1 MRLEKF
7 SIGNPAA
14 VIAAALLVLL
24 FGWIAMARLPIQ
36 LLPDTQQPQLFI
48 QVGWR
53 EAAPSELEEALIEPI
68 EEAMRGLPGM
78 KEMRANAGRGY
89 GGVALTFGIGTDMTR
104 VMLDVVSR
112 LNTLPSLPPDADEP
126 QVFAGDNWQ
135 GANAASM
142 LVRPLPGNPVTDPAS
157 VYQKLM
163 EEVVEPRLARV
174 PGVSR
179 VNLEGGRP
187 REVRVSFDPHRLAA
201 LGLTPSR
208 LAELVAGAR
217 DVSAGFANVGRR
229 QFTVRFTGKEPVS
242 QLGELI
248 VGWSGGGKAGDSL
261 GSQGERPLYLREVAD
276 IQIAYQDARA
286 FTYRN
291 GVPGYYITVNRTS
304 ESNIVG
310 LLDGIK
316 EAIAELNAG
325 PLAQEKLVM
334 DLSWDASVYVRRAVG
349 FVQESLI
356 IGILLAVGGLWYFL
370 RGPRALLV
378 LAATIPLSL
387 AFAVITLHALERT
400 LNVISL
406 AGLAFSTGIVIDAAL
421 IVQGNIL
428 RYVQEGKSASEA
440 TLAGA
445 REVIPALFAS
455 MLTSVAI
462 FLPVLF
468 MEGLEGQLFKDLAIT
483 MSVSHAASLLVAMTV
498 IPAANR
504 WALARGIPADT
515 HGHWWQAMARLAMR
529 ATEAPAARAAWIVA
543 LVVGATAFTLL
554 MRPKPDYLPVAP
566 TENVWGN
573 FRLPPGGNLET
584 FQREVA
590 PVVIARLQPY
600 YEGKKEPAIKYYNF
614 SAFAG
619 GGQGVVVA
627 YARDPEKT
635 QEVVKLLKE
644 EILAGLPDTA
654 AFANRGSLLSVDGN
668 NAREIRLWLQ
678 GPELEGLMAAAKVAE
693 QEIPKAIPDTFPQ
706 PYPPLEFSQPELQL
720 KPDEWRI
727 SRAGLDRNTVSRSLR
742 AYTGGLWAGEYFDG
756 NERLDIILKG
766 SEWTSPEQLAE
777 LPLMTPQA
785 GIQTVGELTRIQT
798 TVGPSELAR
807 INGRRTITVGFEPPE
822 DMSLDEAIQLI
833 REQVEPKVRAVL
845 PENAQLS
852 YAGSANDLQEALK
865 AMANNFALAL
875 LILFALMAALF
886 RSVWDSLLVMLVI
899 PVSTAGGI
907 AALRL
912 LGLFSFQALDLLTM
926 IGFIILL
933 GLVVNAAILLVDQTR
948 AREHAG
954 MARRDA
960 VQQAL
965 ETRARPIVLSTLTA
979 VLGMLPLIVM
989 PGLGSAVYRGLAAV
1003 VAGGM
1008 VIGTLFTWFLMPAL
1022 LRIGEA
1028 RKPAAQPATAPVRD
1042 LEAYGK

>member
-1 MRLEKF
+1 MNLEQF
-7 SIGNPAA
+7 SLKNPAA
-14 VIAAALLVLL
+14 VAAAALVVLL
-24 FGWIAMARLPIQ
+24 FGWIALARLPIQ
-36 LLPDTQQPQLFI
+36 LLPDTRQPQLFI
-48 QVGWR
+48 NVGWR
-53 EAAPSELEEALIEPI
+53 EAAPSEVEEALIEPI

-78 KEMRANAGRGY
+78 KEMRANAGRGF

-112 LNTLPSLPPDADEP
+112 LNTLPALPPDADEP

-142 LVRPLPGNPVTDPAS
+142 LVRPLPGNDVKDPAS

-187 REVRVSFDPHRLAA
+187 REVRIAFDPHRLAA
-201 LGLTPSR
+201 LGLTPAR
-208 LAELVAGAR
+208 IAELVTSAR
-217 DVSAGFANVGRR
+217 DASAGFVNIGRR

-242 QLGELI
+242 ELGGLI
-248 VGWSGGGKAGDSL
+248 VGWSN
-261 GSQGERPLYLREVAD
+261 ERPLYLREVAD
-276 IQIAYQDARA
+276 IQIGYQDARA

-304 ESNIVG
+304 ESNTVE

-316 EAIAELNAG
+316 AAIAELNVG
-325 PLAQEKLVM
+325 PLAKEKLVM
-334 DLSWDASVYVRRAVG
+334 DLSWDASVYVRRAIG

-356 IGILLAVGGLWYFL
+356 IGVLLAVGGLWYFL

-387 AFAVITLHALERT
+387 AFAVITLEMLGRT

-406 AGLAFSTGIVIDAAL
+406 AGLAFSTGIVTDAAL

-428 RYVQEGKSASEA
+428 RYVQEGRNTLEA
-440 TLAGA
+440 TLEGA

-504 WALARGIPADT
+504 WALSKGIPADG
-515 HGHWWQAMARLAMR
+515 HSHWWLAMARVAMR
-529 ATEAPAARAAWIVA
+529 ATDAPAARALWIAA
-543 LVVGATAFTLL
+543 LVLGATVFTVL

-584 FQREVA
+584 FKTEIA
-590 PVVIARLQPY
+590 PLVIERLKPY
-600 YEGKKEPAIKYYNF
+600 YEGSKEPAIKYYNF
-614 SAFAG
+614 SAWAG
-619 GGQGVVVA
+619 GGGGVIVA
-627 YARDPEKT
+627 YAKDPEKT

-644 EILAGLPDTA
+644 EILADLPDVA
-654 AFANRGSLLSVDGN
+654 AFANRGSLLNVDGN

-693 QEIPKAIPDTFPQ
+693 QEIPKAIANTFPQ

-720 KPDEWRI
+720 QPDEWRI
-727 SRAGLDRNTVSRSLR
+727 ARAGLDRSAVARSLR

-766 SEWTSPEQLAE
+766 SEWSSPEQLAE
-777 LPLMTPQA
+777 LPLMTPNA
-785 GIQTVGELTRIQT
+785 GIQTVGELTALRT

-807 INGRRTITVGFEPPE
+807 INGRRTVTVGFEPPE
-822 DMSLDEAIQLI
+822 DMSLDEAIQRI
-833 REQVEPKVRAVL
+833 RDQVEPKVRAVL
-845 PENAQLS
+845 PANAQLT

-865 AMANNFALAL
+865 AMSSNFALAL

-886 RSVWDSLLVMLVI
+886 KSVWDSFLVLLVI
-899 PVSTAGGI
+899 PVSMAGGI
-907 AALRL
+907 AALRV
-912 LGLFSFQALDLLTM
+912 LGLFGFQALDLLTM

-954 MARRDA
+954 MSRFDA

-979 VLGMLPLIVM
+979 VLGMAPLILL

-1003 VAGGM
+1003 VSGGM
-1008 VIGTLFTWFLMPAL
+1008 IFGTLFTWFLMPAL
-1022 LRIGEA
+1022 LRIGES
-1028 RKPAAQPATAPVRD
+1028 RLRTAVASHPFPT
-1042 LEAYGK
+1042 EPTP

>member
-1 MRLEKF
+1 MNLEQF
-7 SIGNPAA
+7 SLKNGAA
-14 VIAAALLVLL
+14 VAAVALLVLL
-24 FGWIAMARLPIQ
+24 FGWIALARLPIQ
-36 LLPDTQQPQLFI
+36 LLPDTRQPQLFI
-48 QVGWR
+48 NVGWR
-53 EAAPSELEEALIEPI
+53 EAAPNEVEEALIEPI
-68 EEAMRGLPGM
+68 EETMRGLPGM
-78 KEMRANAGRGY
+78 KEMRANAGRGF
-89 GGVALTFGIGTDMTR
+89 GGVALTFDIGTDMTR

-112 LNTLPSLPPDADEP
+112 LNTLPALPPDADEP
-126 QVFAGDNWQ
+126 QVFGGDNWQ

-142 LVRPLPGNPVTDPAS
+142 LVRPLPGNTVADPAS
-157 VYQKLM
+157 QYQKLM

-174 PGVSR
+174 PGISR

-187 REVRVSFDPHRLAA
+187 REVRIAFDPHRLAA
-201 LGLTPSR
+201 LGLTPAR
-208 LAELVAGAR
+208 IAELVTSAR
-217 DVSAGFANVGRR
+217 DASAGFVNVGRR

-242 QLGELI
+242 ELGSLI
-248 VGWSGGGKAGDSL
+248 VGWSND
-261 GSQGERPLYLREVAD
+261 RPLYLKEVAD

-304 ESNIVG
+304 ESNIVEI
-310 LLDGIK
+310 LDGVK
-316 EAIAELNAG
+316 EAIAELNEG

-334 DLSWDASVYVRRAVG
+334 DLSWDASIYVRRAVS

-356 IGILLAVGGLWYFL
+356 IGVFLAVGGLWYFL

-387 AFAVITLHALERT
+387 AFAVITLELLGRT

-428 RYVQEGKSASEA
+428 RYVQEGKNAWDA
-440 TLAGA
+440 TLEGA
-445 REVIPALFAS
+445 REVMPALFAS

-468 MEGLEGQLFKDLAIT
+468 MQGLEGQLFKDLAIT

-504 WALARGIPADT
+504 WALAKGIPADS
-515 HGHWWQAMARLAMR
+515 HEHWWNGMANVAMR
-529 ATEAPAARAAWIVA
+529 ATDSPVARMFWIA
-543 LVVGATAFTLL
+543 LLVVGATAFTIL

-566 TENVWGN
+566 TENVWGQ

-584 FQREVA
+584 FKAEVA
-590 PVVIARLQPY
+590 PLVIERLKPY
-600 YEGKKEPAIKYYNF
+600 YEGGKSPEIKYYNF
-614 SAFAG
+614 SAWAG
-619 GGQGVVVA
+619 GGGGVIVA
-627 YARDPEKT
+627 YAKDPEET
-635 QEVVKLLKE
+635 QAVVDLLKK
-644 EILAGLPDTA
+644 EILFGLPDVA
-654 AFANRGSLLSVDGN
+654 AFANRGSLLNVDGN

-678 GPELEGLMAAAKVAE
+678 GPELEGLMAAAKIAE

-720 KPDEWRI
+720 KPDDWRI
-727 SRAGLDRNTVSRSLR
+727 SRAGLDRNAVARSLR

-766 SEWTSPEQLAE
+766 SDWKSPEELAE
-777 LPLMTPQA
+777 LPLVTPNA
-785 GIQTVGELTRIQT
+785 GIQTVGELTAIKT

-807 INGRRTITVGFEPPE
+807 INGRRTVTVGFEPPE
-822 DMSLDEAIQLI
+822 DMSLDEAIKTI
-833 REQVEPKVRAVL
+833 REKVEPKVRAVL
-845 PENAQLS
+845 PDNAQLS
-852 YAGSANDLQEALK
+852 YAGSANDLQLALK
-865 AMANNFALAL
+865 AMAQNFALAL
-875 LILFALMAALF
+875 LILFALMASLF
-886 RSVWDSLLVMLVI
+886 RSVWDSFLVMLVI
-899 PVSTAGGI
+899 PVSMAGGI

-912 LGLFSFQALDLLTM
+912 LGLAGFQALDLLTM

-954 MARRDA
+954 MARADA
-960 VQQAL
+960 VREAL
-965 ETRARPIVLSTLTA
+965 QTRARPIVLSTLTA
-979 VLGMLPLIVM
+979 VLGMAPLILM

-1008 VIGTLFTWFLMPAL
+1008 IIGTAFTWFLMPAL
-1022 LRIGEA
+1022 LRLGESRVRA
-1028 RKPAAQPATAPVRD
+1028 STPAEETSR
-1042 LEAYGK
+1042 LEAFGK